1 MYSAIYMLNFKYGN
15 VVPILVVLESMLFGS
30 ALYGSVIFRV
40 GVCLILY
47 MYFTVLIHIVYI
59 CLSTV
64 YWLSFVGI

>member
-30 ALYGSVIFRV
+30 ALHGSVIFSV

-47 MYFTVLIHIVYI
+47 MYFTVLNTIDSHCIY
-59 CLSTV
+59 LSI
-64 YWLSFVGI
+64 YRLLA